1 MHKED
6 YLMRQ
11 SEVKRLIRE
20 VREGND
26 AAFSELLQLYEP
38 LFVSMISKYSLE
50 YDASDDKDDVRQDL
64 RVAFYNAVLKYD
76 LEQSEVDF
84 GFFAKICLKNALV
97 SRFRA
102 RGGRGFEILPIED
115 FEELSSGE
123 EPSSELIESESA
135 FAVQKLL
142 DASLSEYEKEVF
154 CLYMDGRT
162 PKQIAKELKRDAKS
176 ISNALSRIRAKLR
189 EAIGENKHNI

>member
-1 MHKED
+1 MHNKD

-11 SEVKRLIRE
+11 SEVKRLVGEAR
-20 VREGND
+20 GGSD

-38 LFVSMISKYSLE
+38 LFASMLSKYSLE
-50 YDASDDKDDVRQDL
+50 FDASDDKDEVHQDL
-64 RVAFYNAVLKYD
+64 RLAFYNAILKYD
-76 LEQSEVDF
+76 LEQTSVDF
-84 GFFAKICLKNALV
+84 GFYAKISLKNALI

-102 RGGRGFEILPIED
+102 RGGRGLEILSID
-115 FEELSSGE
+115 DIAELHSND
-123 EPSSELIESESA
+123 EPSRELIESESA

-154 CLYMDGRT
+154 CRYMDGRS
-162 PKQIAKELKRDAKS
+162 PKQIASELGRDAKS

-189 EAIGENKHNI
+189 EAIAGNKHNI